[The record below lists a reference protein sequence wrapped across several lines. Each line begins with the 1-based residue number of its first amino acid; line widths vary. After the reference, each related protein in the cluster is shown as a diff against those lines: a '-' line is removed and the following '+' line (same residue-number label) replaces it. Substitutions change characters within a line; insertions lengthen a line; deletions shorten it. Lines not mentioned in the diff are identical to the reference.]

1 MFDCTMKNILKRKHV
16 YILSLL
22 FTIVFSSCARRVH
35 TNPYLTMKVKPSEQ
49 LKRETERNMAIARKE
64 YKEQLVKNKEN
75 LNKSNKKFLKK
86 KHHWK
91 KGNELKREKVKAR
104 L

>member
-1 MFDCTMKNILKRKHV
+1 MKQV

-22 FTIVFSSCARRVH
+22 FIIVFSSCARRVH
-35 TNPYLTMKVKPSEQ
+35 TNPYLTMKMKPSEQ
-49 LKRETERNMAIARKE
+49 LKRETEKIIAIARKE
-64 YKEQLVKNKEN
+64 YKQQLVNNKEN

-91 KGNELKREKVKAR
+91 KGMELKKEKVRAR